1 MKQELE
7 LEQDNTYIEE
17 WINVS
22 TDTISTVYVIG
33 SGNDRYGV
41 IKRVNAQQFKIELFK
56 DYTMDAPH
64 KLYDISMLHR
74 FTEVPCDNIMLSEV
88 IQ

>member
-1 MKQELE
+1 MKTE

-17 WINVS
+17 WCNVS

-41 IKRVNAQQFKIELFK
+41 IKRVNAQQFKIVPFK
-56 DYTMDAPH
+56 QYTTEN